1 MDLGPFFR
9 KWLADARDAQ
19 SSDGRFPD
27 FAPHP
32 FGPDA
37 RFSGV
42 PAWGDAGVVV
52 PWSAY
57 QSYGDRRVLE
67 ESWDSVT
74 RWIEWIRKN
83 NPDLVWRN
91 ARNNDYGD
99 WLNGVTLVADGWS
112 KDGCEVPKDL
122 FATAMFARSVEIAA
136 KMARALERADAEREY
151 AALRRD
157 VESAFRREFALEDGS
172 LRGDTQAGYALALA
186 FDLLPEK
193 DRERALE
200 RLVNGI
206 RSRGGA
212 LTTGMMST
220 HFALIELSRRGQH
233 ELACAIALRRD
244 FPSWGFAIDNGATTL
259 WERWDGFV
267 PGRGF
272 QDAGM
277 NSFNHWA
284 FGSIGEWLMR
294 MVAGIDPDESSPAWT
309 HVTIRPRPGFITHAR
324 GEYDSIR
331 GRIASEWSVED
342 GALLLDVEIPV
353 GTTATIVLPEDGGGE
368 ATEVGA
374 GRYHFRRELPE

>member
-1 MDLGPFFR
+1 
-9 KWLADARDAQ
+9 
-19 SSDGRFPD
+19 
-27 FAPHP
+27 
-32 FGPDA
+32 
-37 RFSGV
+37 
-42 PAWGDAGVVV
+42 
-52 PWSAY
+52 
-57 QSYGDRRVLE
+57 
-67 ESWDSVT
+67 
-74 RWIEWIRKN
+74 
-83 NPDLVWRN
+83 
-91 ARNNDYGD
+91 
-99 WLNGVTLVADGWS
+99 
-112 KDGCEVPKDL
+112 
-122 FATAMFARSVEIAA
+122 
-136 KMARALERADAEREY
+136 
-151 AALRRD
+151 
-157 VESAFRREFALEDGS
+157 
-172 LRGDTQAGYALALA
+172 
-186 FDLLPEK
+186 
-193 DRERALE
+193 
-200 RLVNGI
+200 
-206 RSRGGA
+206 
-212 LTTGMMST
+212 
-220 HFALIELSRRGQH
+220 
-233 ELACAIALRRD
+233 
-244 FPSWGFAIDNGATTL
+244 L